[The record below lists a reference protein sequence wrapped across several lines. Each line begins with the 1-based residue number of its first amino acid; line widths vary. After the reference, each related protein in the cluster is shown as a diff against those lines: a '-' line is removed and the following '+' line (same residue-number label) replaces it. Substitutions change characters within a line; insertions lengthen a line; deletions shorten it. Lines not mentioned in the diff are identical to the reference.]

1 MPVLIVKTE
10 NGDHQIP
17 FHSGQSLRDIL
28 NETDLQL
35 RSACRGIGACGL
47 CRVRIEAGAVD
58 DPSTNERIYLDI
70 KQIDQG
76 VRLACQIIPRHD
88 LTITL
93 LNPIKQSKW
102 RNLPARPHRQTPYRP
117 ALPPSALLP
126 DIKNPLCV
134 AVDLG
139 TTHISISLHDLS
151 CGSWLAG
158 RYGLNPQI
166 NTGSDVMTRLAAATE
181 SPCQARDLQHQL
193 IQAIR
198 EALLDIASREGIN
211 LHQVVRITLV
221 GNTAMLCLLSGRN
234 YHLLIQPSYW
244 MQAID
249 CLPEDTR
256 TWAALWDIHSEATI
270 ELMPPIA
277 GFVGSDVMAGV
288 LATRLIES
296 EGINLFVDFGTNSEI
311 ALWDGRVLWVTSA
324 AGGPAFEGS
333 GISCGMPAEP
343 GAIFQISLTDGKSP
357 NYSVIAGRTACGLCG
372 SGMVDLIAGL
382 VKLGTL
388 SSTGRFAP
396 GCEPCGF
403 LVVDHGQA
411 ITLTK
416 SDVDL
421 FQRAKAAVA
430 AGIQVLM
437 TNAGISGKDLHSIK
451 LGGAFGHLLNVE
463 NALHIGLLPNV
474 SPERVELCGNTALEG
489 CEQILLS
496 ANGQE
501 RFKDIMGR
509 ARLINLAQCPDFDE
523 FFFENLYLQPMDCI
537 L

>member
-1 MPVLIVKTE
+1 MPLLIVKTE
-10 NGDHQIP
+10 NGDRQIP

-28 NETDLQL
+28 NETDLQI
-35 RSACRGIGACGL
+35 RSACRGMGACGL

-58 DPSTNERIYLDI
+58 DPSTNERIYLDSN
-70 KQIDQG
+70 QIDQG
-76 VRLACQIIPRHD
+76 VRLACQLRPKQD

-93 LNPIKQSKW
+93 LNPLLQSKW
-102 RNLPARPHRQTPYRP
+102 RNLPARPHRRTPNHTV
-117 ALPPSALLP
+117 LPPSALLP
-126 DIKNPLCV
+126 DIKNPLGV

-151 CGSWLAG
+151 GGRCLAG

-166 NTGSDVMTRLAAATE
+166 NAGSDVMTRLAAATE
-181 SPCQARDLQHQL
+181 SFCQARDLQQQL
-193 IQAIR
+193 TQAIG

-211 LHQVVRITLV
+211 LHQVVRVTLV

-244 MQAID
+244 TQGID

-256 TWAALWDIHSEATI
+256 AWAALWDIHSGAAI
-270 ELMPPIA
+270 EVMPP
-277 GFVGSDVMAGV
+277 
-288 LATRLIES
+288 
-296 EGINLFVDFGTNSEI
+296 
-311 ALWDGRVLWVTSA
+311 
-324 AGGPAFEGS
+324 
-333 GISCGMPAEP
+333 
-343 GAIFQISLTDGKSP
+343 
-357 NYSVIAGRTACGLCG
+357 
-372 SGMVDLIAGL
+372 IAGL
-382 VKLGTL
+382 VKLGIL
-388 SSTGRFAP
+388 SSTGRFAS
-396 GCEPCGF
+396 GCEPGGF
-403 LVVDHGQA
+403 LVVDHGQT

-416 SDVDL
+416 SDVDI

-496 ANGQE
+496 AKGQE
-501 RFKDIMGR
+501 HFKDIMGR
-509 ARLINLAQCPDFDE
+509 ARLINLAQCPDFDG
-523 FFFENLYLQPMDCI
+523 FFFENLYLQPMDCM